1 MTIKRVLCPQRLRQ
15 IPRQFSWLDQRL
27 VTDRYIDRCSVQSL
41 ALYLFLLSVADAKGL
56 SYYSDSSVIA
66 RLSLSTRALH
76 EAREQ
81 LIQVQLIAYHAPI
94 YQVLALERNPS
105 EQPEPVPVPR
115 QTHQRPI
122 SFAELLHKM
131 EVRHD

>member
-41 ALYLFLLSVADAKGL
+41 ALSLFLLSVADAKGL
-56 SYYSDSSVIA
+56 SYYSDPSVMA
-66 RLSLSTRALH
+66 RLSLSTGALH

-81 LIQVQLIAYHAPI
+81 LIQVQLIAYLAPV
-94 YQVLALERNPS
+94 YQVLALERDPS
-105 EQPEPVPVPR
+105 AQSEPVRTPR
-115 QTHQRPI
+115 QTPQRPL
-122 SFAELLHKM
+122 SFAELLQKM
-131 EVRHD
+131 EMRHD